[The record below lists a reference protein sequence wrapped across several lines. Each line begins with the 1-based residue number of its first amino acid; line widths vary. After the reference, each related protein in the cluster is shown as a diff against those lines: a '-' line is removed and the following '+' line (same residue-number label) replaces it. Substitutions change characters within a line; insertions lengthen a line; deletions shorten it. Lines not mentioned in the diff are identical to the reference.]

1 MLKDEGST
9 KKTPIWLQ
17 LKGNIAL
24 LLILSIIM
32 TACSADKPVTT
43 AQPTILKETPA
54 PLPTVGEVTAAP
66 TPTPDPYTA
75 PLTGLGSELPIT
87 ERPIMVMVENSPAAR
102 PQTGLTEADVV
113 YEILAEGEITR
124 FIAVYQSKVPA
135 VIGPVRSIRP
145 YFVEIGKGL
154 DAIVVHAGWS
164 QDGMNKIQELRVDH
178 LDQVY
183 GDDRYYWRDNSRKKP
198 HNLYT
203 NVEKIRQ
210 AAMDKKFHAK
220 WKNPVLKFAA
230 STDPDL
236 TGQTISKITIPYIAG
251 YEVGYSYD
259 KESGM
264 FQRLMMG
271 ELHKDKESGQVI
283 AANNVIICEA
293 SHQILDKA
301 GRRAVNI
308 HGPGKGYL
316 LQKGIMKEVTWIEK
330 NGFIRVSDSNGELG
344 LLPGKTWIQ
353 VVPKGTQL
361 TII

>member
-1 MLKDEGST
+1 LN
-9 KKTPIWLQ
+9 TPEKNSRMKNPNCRQMVWITLMV
-17 LKGNIAL
+17 LVIATL
-24 LLILSIIM
+24 F
-32 TACSADKPVTT
+32 TACAAGKTVIEPII
-43 AQPTILKETPA
+43 QKETIL
-54 PLPTVGEVTAAP
+54 PLPTITEEVIPA
-66 TPTPDPYTA
+66 TPTLELYTA
-75 PLTGLGSELPIT
+75 PLTGLGLETLIA
-87 ERPIMVMVENSPAAR
+87 ERPIMVMVENSPSAR
-102 PQTGLTEADVV
+102 PQTGLTDADVV

-164 QDGMNKIQELRVDH
+164 QDGMNKILQLKVDH

-183 GDDRYYWRDNSRKKP
+183 GDDQYYWRDNSRKKP

-210 AAMDKKFHAK
+210 AAIDKKFHVE
-220 WKNPVLKFAA
+220 WKDPILKFAA
-230 STDPDL
+230 PTDAKL
-236 TGQTISKITIPYIAG
+236 EGQAFNKITIPYIAG
-251 YEVGYSYD
+251 YEVGYTYD
-259 KESGM
+259 KASGM

-271 ELHKDKESGQVI
+271 EPHKDKESNQVI
-283 AANNVIICEA
+283 EAKNVIICEA
-293 SHQILDKA
+293 SHQILDKE

-316 LQKGIMKEVTWIEK
+316 LQEGIIKEVTWEEK
-330 NGFIRVSDSNGELG
+330 NGFIRVSDATGELG

-361 TII
+361 TVS